1 MMLTTLLAAVVVSVP
16 PVGNDSQAAG
26 NQFDC

>member
-1 MMLTTLLAAVVVSVP
+1 MMLTTLLAAVVSVP
-16 PVGNDSQAAG
+16 PLGNDSQAAG